1 MKNHLLPATPHQHD
15 RRHWLQTSVGT
26 LLGAAGAGLSASAV
40 AATGAPTVLTM
51 AAAWPEKLVGLSD
64 TIKRLIKRIE
74 TLSSKQLQIKVKFA
88 GESGISPLEMLD
100 AVSSGKVDMSHGT
113 PYYWTKQSAGF
124 NFFATVPFGMN
135 ANEHYAWLRYGGGMA
150 LWDKLARKHGVVVF
164 PCGNTGI
171 QMAGWMRQK
180 ITSVD
185 SLHGLKLRYP
195 GLGGEVLRRLGVVP
209 VTMAATD
216 IVPALRSGQ
225 LDGAEWISP
234 WNDMQ
239 LGLHEVCNYYYVPGI
254 HEPGHTMELL
264 INPDVWAK
272 LSPLQ
277 QDIVQTAS
285 WLEYS
290 EALGQFNHENARS
303 LDELRKLKNVEV
315 LRLPNDV
322 IRTFRK
328 LAPEVIR
335 DAVQGD
341 ALASEIYKSY
351 AGYLQSQLRWAEL
364 ADRAYWQA
372 RYI

>member
-1 MKNHLLPATPHQHD
+1 MNKPLSPDSPPPLD
-15 RRHWLQTSVGT
+15 RRDWLGSSMGA
-26 LLGAAGAGLSASAV
+26 LLGGVAAGLGSSA
-40 AATGAPTVLTM
+40 AAAPTAPTVLTM
-51 AAAWPEKLVGLSD
+51 AAAWPDKLVGLSD
-64 TIKRLIKRIE
+64 TIKRFIRRVE
-74 TLSSKQLQIKVKFA
+74 TLSSKQLQIKIKFA
-88 GESGISPLEMLD
+88 GESGISPLDMLQ

-113 PYYWTKQSAGF
+113 PYYWTQQSAGF

-150 LWDKLARKHGVVVF
+150 LWTQLARKHGVVAF
-164 PCGNTGI
+164 PCGNTGV

-180 ITSVD
+180 ITSVA
-185 SLHGLKLRYP
+185 SLKGLKLRYP
-195 GLGGEVLRRLGVVP
+195 GLGGEILRRLGAEP
-209 VTMAATD
+209 VTIAATD
-216 IVPALRSGQ
+216 IVPALRSGR

-272 LSPLQ
+272 LSPLH
-277 QDIVQTAS
+277 QDMVQTAS

-303 LDELRKLKNVEV
+303 LDVLRKLKNVEV

-322 IRTFRK
+322 IRAFRK

-341 ALASEIYKSY
+341 ELAGEIYKSY
-351 AGYLQSQLRWAEL
+351 ANYLQSQLRWAEL

>member
-1 MKNHLLPATPHQHD
+1 
-15 RRHWLQTSVGT
+15 
-26 LLGAAGAGLSASAV
+26 
-40 AATGAPTVLTM
+40 
-51 AAAWPEKLVGLSD
+51 
-64 TIKRLIKRIE
+64 
-74 TLSSKQLQIKVKFA
+74 
-88 GESGISPLEMLD
+88 
-100 AVSSGKVDMSHGT
+100 
-113 PYYWTKQSAGF
+113 
-124 NFFATVPFGMN
+124 
-135 ANEHYAWLRYGGGMA
+135 
-150 LWDKLARKHGVVVF
+150 
-164 PCGNTGI
+164 
-171 QMAGWMRQK
+171 
-180 ITSVD
+180 
-185 SLHGLKLRYP
+185 LKLRYP
-195 GLGGEVLRRLGVVP
+195 GLGGEVLRRMGVVP
-209 VTMAATD
+209 VTIAATD

-315 LRLPNDV
+315 LRWPNDV

-351 AGYLQSQLRWAEL
+351 ASYLQSQLRWAEL

>member
-1 MKNHLLPATPHQHD
+1 MNHQPSAVTPTQRD
-15 RRHWLQTSVGT
+15 RRHWMETSVGT
-26 LLGAAGAGLSASAV
+26 LLGAAGAGWSSSAA

-74 TLSSKQLQIKVKFA
+74 TLSSKQLQIKIKFA
-88 GESGISPLEMLD
+88 GESGIPPLEMLE

-135 ANEHYAWLRYGGGMA
+135 ANEHYAWLRYGGGMV
-150 LWDKLARKHGVVVF
+150 LWEKLAKKHGVVAF
-164 PCGNTGI
+164 PCGNTGV

-180 ITSVD
+180 ISSVE
-185 SLHGLKLRYP
+185 SLHGLRLRYP
-195 GLGGEVLRRLGVVP
+195 GLGGEVLRRMGAVP
-209 VTMAATD
+209 VTIAATD
-216 IVPALRSGQ
+216 IVPALRSGR

-272 LSPLQ
+272 LTPLQ

-303 LDELRKLKNVEV
+303 LDVLRKLKNVEV

-322 IRTFRK
+322 IRAFRK

-341 ALASEIYKSY
+341 ELATEIYKSY
-351 AGYLQSQLRWAEL
+351 ASYLQSQLRWAEL